1 MILRNF
7 ESASGTKRNY
17 TARGV
22 PQTKEGESGA
32 GRLVHEGP
40 VIQALDRELSSF
52 QDLQKSLAQLGVNSG
67 NVLLR
72 LYFRVT
78 DTPLEEALSEME
90 EYFKAVEGSQQGGA
104 HAGAVGVAQSTPAND
119 EGILPDDPAARALT
133 PEPSNLQP
141 PVSST
146 TAEDADKDMNAPPEA
161 THQNDNSGP
170 DVTNSTS
177 PSIPQTT
184 SPRSPRRSSVT
195 VFAPPSAS
203 TPRAANM
210 TFNENDYEPTIDH
223 AKIHQ
228 SRLKDVGRNKRLPT
242 DAEIAEQEAAQAEK
256 RAAIKSVEIK
266 VRMPDQSQVVDTFSD
281 HDTNEDLYSRTR
293 GWMQYEEEP
302 IVLIYNAKKGT
313 QPVPSSGPPKKL
325 IKDLGMDGRVLVTMS
340 WGDGASVKARQEKV
354 LKPEY
359 QAQAQE
365 IPVPQAVNEVEM
377 TESQGRAL
385 EPPKLTNDDSGK
397 GKKVPAWAKGLFNKK
412 R

>member
-1 MILRNF
+1 
-7 ESASGTKRNY
+7 
-17 TARGV
+17 
-22 PQTKEGESGA
+22 
-32 GRLVHEGP
+32 
-40 VIQALDRELSSF
+40 
-52 QDLQKSLAQLGVNSG
+52 
-67 NVLLR
+67 
-72 LYFRVT
+72 
-78 DTPLEEALSEME
+78 ME
-90 EYFKAVEGSQQGGA
+90 EYFKAVEGSEQGGA
-104 HAGAVGVAQSTPAND
+104 HAGPVGIAQSTPAND
-119 EGILPDDPAARALT
+119 EGILPDDPAARATT
-133 PEPSNLQP
+133 PEPSNPQP

-146 TAEDADKDMNAPPEA
+146 TTEDADKDMTAPPEA
-161 THQNDNSGP
+161 TLQNDSSAP
-170 DVTNSTS
+170 DTTSIS

-203 TPRAANM
+203 TPRAANI
-210 TFNENDYEPTIDH
+210 TFHENDYEPTIDH

-228 SRLKDVGRNKRLPT
+228 SRLKEVGRNKRLPT

-281 HDTNEDLYSRTR
+281 QDTNEDLYSRVR

-302 IVLIYNAKKGT
+302 IVLIYNVKKGT
-313 QPVPSSGPPKKL
+313 QPVPSSAPPKKL
-325 IKDLGMDGRVLVTMS
+325 IKDLSMEGRVLVTMS
-340 WGDGASVKARQEKV
+340 WGDGASTKARQEKV

-365 IPVPQAVNEVEM
+365 IPVPQEVREVEM
-377 TESQGRAL
+377 TESQGTVL
-385 EPPKLTNDDSGK
+385 KPPKPTNDENGK